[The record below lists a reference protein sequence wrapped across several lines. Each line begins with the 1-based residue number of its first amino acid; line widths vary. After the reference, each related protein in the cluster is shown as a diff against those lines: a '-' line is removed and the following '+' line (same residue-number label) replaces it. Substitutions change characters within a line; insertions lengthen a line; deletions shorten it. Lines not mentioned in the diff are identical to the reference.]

1 VASAARLPTALAI
14 SIALVCG
21 WSAAPAA
28 AERVP
33 GIDVSRFNGAIG
45 WERVASAEVEF
56 AFVQASRGSGD
67 DCAVAPADCGADPF
81 FDDNYLGA
89 TTAGIRVG
97 AYHRAFADGDGRRRA
112 RADAKAEARLFIREV
127 GALRSR
133 DLLPALDVEAPFGG
147 LNRRQLRLWIRTWL
161 ERVEDG
167 FGVKPIVYTNA
178 SSWAHTGDTERFAR
192 RGHPLWVA
200 NWNVRAPVV
209 PAANWASRGWSIWQH
224 TSSGSVP
231 GIEGRV
237 DRNWLRGGFRALSVP

>member
-1 VASAARLPTALAI
+1 MAVAARLPTALAI
-14 SIALVCG
+14 SVALLCG
-21 WSAAPAA
+21 SAAPAA

-33 GIDVSRFNGAIG
+33 GIDVSRFNGGIA
-45 WERVASAEVEF
+45 WERVASAGVEF
-56 AFVQASRGSGD
+56 AFVQASRGSGA
-67 DCAVAPADCGADPF
+67 DCAVSPGNCGADPF
-81 FDDNYLGA
+81 YDDNHLGA
-89 TTAGIRVG
+89 TAAGIRVG
-97 AYHRAFADGDGRRRA
+97 AYHRAFADGKGRRRA

-127 GALRSR
+127 GGLRSG

-167 FGVKPIVYTNA
+167 LGVRPIVYTNA
-178 SSWAHTGDTERFAR
+178 SSWAQTGDTERFAR

-209 PAANWASRGWSIWQH
+209 PAANWAGRGWSIWQH

-231 GIEGRV
+231 GVEGRV
-237 DRNWLRGGFRALSVP
+237 DRNWLRGGFEALSVG